1 MLSMYLE
8 EQLSGIGLT
17 KGEVRVYLALVEL
30 GTSTVGPIIDKSG
43 VSSSKVYVILEKLI
57 QKGLVSK
64 AFKNKT
70 NIFHPQDPSRL
81 LDYLDQQKQVLQER
95 TKSLTT
101 VLPMLLASLSVH
113 REAVVEMLY
122 GKRGFMAIYEKEL
135 SKMKKGSTYYTIADY
150 AFGKEYAGFWIRYHE
165 MRAEKKIHARM
176 VYSPKNWHQP
186 ERFTLRKKR
195 KYVSVRVLP
204 ERVPIPSQVSIFDET
219 VILSFF
225 EGECISIVV
234 RSHPFFVSMKG
245 YFEMLWE
252 KAAAPTDKC

>member
-1 MLSMYLE
+1 MYLE

-57 QKGLVSK
+57 HKGLASK
-64 AFKNKT
+64 SFKNKT
-70 NIFHPQDPSRL
+70 NLFHPQDPSRL
-81 LDYLDQQKQVLQER
+81 LDYLDNQQQALQER
-95 TKSLTT
+95 SKSIAT

-113 REAVVEMLY
+113 RETVVEMLH
-122 GKRGFMAIYEKEL
+122 GKRGFMSVYEKEL

-150 AFGKEYAGFWIRYHE
+150 PFGKEYAGFWIRYHDI
-165 MRAEKKIHARM
+165 RADKKVHARM
-176 VYSPKNWHQP
+176 VYSHKNWYQP
-186 ERFTLRKKR
+186 ERLALRKKR

-204 ERVPIPSQVSIFDET
+204 ERVPIPSQVSLFDET

-225 EGECISIVV
+225 EGECISIVI
-234 RSHPFFVSMKG
+234 RSHSFFVSMKG
-245 YFEMLWE
+245 YFDMLWE
-252 KAAAPTDKC
+252 KGTAPKEEVC